1 MKKESLL
8 KKLKSHEISGS
19 IPMHMPGHK
28 RNPEVFDG
36 TLPYGIDITEIA
48 GFDDLHSPESGEC
61 LFELSKRAEELYGI
75 AHGSA
80 DSAPISAYPLVCGS
94 SGGILAAVRA
104 LTIQLRSQGKEP
116 SVIMARN
123 CHKSVWHA
131 VELCRLD
138 AEFLSPSPTN
148 ADGIFG
154 EIAPKSVERMMNG
167 RPDGQIVIIT
177 SPTYEGIISD
187 VRKIGEIVRRHGGY
201 LVLDAAHGAH
211 LPFMP
216 SNSGRQIFD
225 GADIVIT
232 SLHKTLPSL
241 TQTALLLVAGDRV
254 DRFRVAREL
263 NVFETSSP
271 SYPLLASIE
280 RCLELTEEWSGRG
293 ENDSSSRFEAYES
306 TLITARE
313 RLSRLNNLKLL
324 HAPSYDIGKLVIST
338 DGAIKENREPLYG
351 TELSDILS
359 QKYNITV
366 EMSAPRHIIA
376 MTSVADMQKNNGG
389 YFSPSIDR
397 FCAALEAID
406 STLTRAEVT
415 GESNERQ
422 VSIHIPQRAMPAH
435 KAIEHPWGIEYIDL
449 EKAVGR
455 VSGCYVWAYPPGI
468 PIIAPGETV
477 DSSVIEIIREYKK
490 TNATVHILPRTHRDD
505 EGVIAVLKNL

>member
-1 MKKESLL
+1 MKNESLF

-48 GFDDLHSPESGEC
+48 GFDDLHSPKSGEC
-61 LFELSKRAEELYGI
+61 LFELSKQAEELYGL
-75 AHGSA
+75 ARGLE
-80 DSAPISAYPLVCGS
+80 DSAQLSAYPLVCGS

-138 AEFLSPSPTN
+138 VEFLSPAPTSVG
-148 ADGIFG
+148 GIFG
-154 EIAPKSVERMMNG
+154 EIDPNAVEQRLNDL
-167 RPDGQIVIIT
+167 PDGCIVIIT

-187 VRKIGEIVRRHGGY
+187 VRKIGENVRRHGGY
-201 LVLDAAHGAH
+201 LILDAAHGAH
-211 LPFMP
+211 LLFMP
-216 SNSGRQIFD
+216 CNNAEHKVFD

-241 TQTALLLVAGDRV
+241 TQTALLLVTGDRV

-280 RCLELTEEWSGRG
+280 HCLELVKEWSGHAKK
-293 ENDSSSRFEAYES
+293 DSTSRFEAYES
-306 TLITARE
+306 ALITARE
-313 RLSRLNNLKLL
+313 RISRLNNLKLL
-324 HAPSYDIGKLVIST
+324 HAVSYDIGKLVIST
-338 DGAIKENREPLYG
+338 DGAIKENGRPLYG
-351 TELSDILS
+351 TELADILS

-366 EMSAPRHIIA
+366 EMSAPRYIIA
-376 MTSVADMQKNNGG
+376 MTSVADMQKNSGG
-389 YFSPSIDR
+389 YSSPAIDA
-397 FCAALEAID
+397 FCAALENID
-406 STLTRAEVT
+406 RTVRKADVSV
-415 GESNERQ
+415 NERHTA
-422 VSIHIPQRAMPAH
+422 IHIPQKAMPAH
-435 KAIEHPWGIEYIDL
+435 KAIENPMGVEYLSPDR
-449 EKAVGR
+449 AVGR
-455 VSGCYVWAYPPGI
+455 ISGCYVWAYPPGI
-468 PIIAPGETV
+468 PIIAPGEII
-477 DSSVIEIIREYKK
+477 DSTVIETLREYKDA
-490 TNATVHILPRTHRDD
+490 NATVHILPCTHCEDGD
-505 EGVIAVLKNL
+505 TVAVLK